1 MVLPLPLPMAMG
13 MLRFM
18 RMSVVSVS
26 VHVTIS
32 MLVPVVH
39 VGFAVGMGVFIK
51 NQGFDSH
58 WHRVRGHS
66 DASQI
71 NEIKAP
77 QGHAIDHQ
85 KLALYARVFLENMA
99 QVVCNVAI
107 GDNEQG
113 PLLRDRVGKG

>member
-1 MVLPLPLPMAMG
+1 MVVPMPMC
-13 MLRFM
+13 MLHFM
-18 RMSVVSVS
+18 RMGEVSVS

-39 VGFAVGMGVFIK
+39 VGFAVSMGVFIK
-51 NQGFDSH
+51 DQGFDSH

-66 DASQI
+66 DAAQI
-71 NEIKAP
+71 YEIKAP

-85 KLALYARVFLENMA
+85 ELALYARVFLENMA